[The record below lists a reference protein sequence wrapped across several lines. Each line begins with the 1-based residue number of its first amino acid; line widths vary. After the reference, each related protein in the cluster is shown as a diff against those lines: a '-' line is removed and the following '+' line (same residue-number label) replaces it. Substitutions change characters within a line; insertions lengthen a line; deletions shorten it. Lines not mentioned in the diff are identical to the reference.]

1 MQCLGLKF
9 EVPLQVILFYNQVN
23 YFSPTISFCAD
34 DKDMEGDRLKCIEED
49 RDKYTEGDRKE
60 DKQDGVLSDT
70 VVPVETLNTYIRQHA
85 TDSHFQSEF
94 SVRLKKKN
102 LRLHK
107 FLMADYFFHYND
119 LSTETL

>member
-1 MQCLGLKF
+1 
-9 EVPLQVILFYNQVN
+9 
-23 YFSPTISFCAD
+23 
-34 DKDMEGDRLKCIEED
+34 MEGDRLKCIEED

-70 VVPVETLNTYIRQHA
+70 AVPVETLNTYIRQHA

-94 SVRLKKKN
+94 SVRLKKKISA
-102 LRLHK
+102 
-107 FLMADYFFHYND
+107 LMADYFFHYYD